1 MLPNQI
7 LWKFLC
13 ENFGIKTRREA
24 ELYITCGKVK
34 LSGEIITSVH
44 LAEKELEPG
53 TLVEVSFSKRVD

>member
-1 MLPNQI
+1 MP

-34 LSGEIITSVH
+34 LSGGVVYSVH
-44 LAEKELEPG
+44 LAEKEIKPG
-53 TLVEVSFSKRVD
+53 TLVEVTFSKRA